1 MKDAEVLEM
10 AKRAQRDS
18 KWISDNYDQLREK
31 YEKRTFAVKDGKV
44 IGDADT
50 VQDLVGE
57 LEKKGEDVAFILI
70 EVIPPKDASFIL

>member
-1 MKDAEVLEM
+1 MEDSEVLEM

-31 YEKRTFAVKDGKV
+31 YDKKAFAVKDGKV
-44 IGDADT
+44 VGDADT
-50 VQDLVGE
+50 VQDLVDK
-57 LEKKGEDVAFILI
+57 LEKNGENAAFLLI

>member
-1 MKDAEVLEM
+1 M

-31 YEKRTFAVKDGKV
+31 YDKKAFAVKDGKV
-44 IGDADT
+44 VGDADT
-50 VQDLVGE
+50 VQDLVDK
-57 LEKKGEDVAFILI
+57 LEKNGENAAFLLI